1 MKKVLSSLFAGILVV
16 SMGVG
21 LAGCA
26 SSNTNSGEVKNT
38 ESTETKSTETKE
50 VTEVEMKYTS
60 VDDAKAKLDDS
71 NTVFVDV
78 RKADDFKAGHIK
90 GSVSADMDAAK
101 GGDNEAGLDAMQ
113 KAIDSNNLK
122 NQNLILVCY
131 SGKSYAQAGTNILN
145 ALGYDMSKVT
155 TLEGGIKAWEEAG
168 LDKVTN

>member
-1 MKKVLSSLFAGILVV
+1 MKKLLSSLFAGVLVV
-16 SMGVG
+16 CMGAGLVG
-21 LAGCA
+21 C
-26 SSNTNSGEVKNT
+26 SSNTNSGEVKN
-38 ESTETKSTETKE
+38 STENSTKSDSSKE
-50 VTEVEMKYTS
+50 VTEVTMKYTS

-101 GGDNEAGLDAMQ
+101 GGDNETGKTNMQ
-113 KAIDSNNLK
+113 KAIDDNKLK